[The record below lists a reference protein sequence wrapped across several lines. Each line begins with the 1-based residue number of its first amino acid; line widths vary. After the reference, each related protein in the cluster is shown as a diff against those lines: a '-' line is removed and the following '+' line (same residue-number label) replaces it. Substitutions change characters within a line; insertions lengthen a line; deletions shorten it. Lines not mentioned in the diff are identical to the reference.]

1 MRPSYLITLLS
12 VCLLAAGCCADAQPV
27 KPPPPSKVPG
37 TPGKPAGQDGFGKP
51 GPSPAPR
58 PELPATPQTAAP
70 EVLFSETVEIGGQ
83 VTAEDARQL
92 GYKAARTA
100 VLSFLRQQNPP
111 ISWLPPLEFVK
122 QNLVSERSLKT
133 KQEENGQE
141 TYVVTLD
148 VKVTDKDLQEM
159 VEKDRQVSME
169 AREWL
174 VAKVL
179 GGLLA
184 LLVAVAGYFRLE
196 EATRGYYTNWLRLGA
211 LGLLAATGVTLWW
224 VW

>member
-1 MRPSYLITLLS
+1 MRPSCLISLLS
-12 VCLLAAGCCADAQPV
+12 VCLLAAGCCAHAQPP
-27 KPPPPSKVPG
+27 KAPPPPKVSG
-37 TPGKPAGQDGFGKP
+37 TPGKPAVQP

-58 PELPATPQTAAP
+58 PELPASPPTTAP
-70 EVLFSETVEIGGQ
+70 EVLFSDTVEIGGQ

-100 VLSFLRQQNPP
+100 VLAFLRQQNPP
-111 ISWLPPLEFVK
+111 ISWQPPLEYVK

-133 KQEENGQE
+133 KHEESGQE

-184 LLVAVAGYFRLE
+184 LLIAVAGYFRLE